1 MPGTQALNHSY
12 QPFINAKK
20 FKFEIV
26 LEKKAFCIGANK
38 QSLLAE
44 KENTLACTEVKQ
56 GETFLYSTS
65 PFFQIHCE
73 SLRPTETETGKG
85 SK

>member
-26 LEKKAFCIGANK
+26 LEKKAFFIGANK
-38 QSLLAE
+38 QSLLTE
-44 KENTLACTEVKQ
+44 KENTLARTKVKRQ
-56 GETFLYSTS
+56 TRRGFPLSTS

-73 SLRPTETETGKG
+73 SPAH
-85 SK
+85 